1 MIDERIENS
10 LTELEQSLKNIETAR
25 QQVERIASSYDGLKG
40 TIDEYVRSLNTV
52 TTKIRELI
60 DNVVNDYSN
69 RVNICETD
77 RTTIVNATDKA
88 IKKLSDTTNDVNN
101 NLSNVIDDF
110 KKMLLKIN
118 RKENYI
124 LTFNAIIAILVIILH
139 LLR

>member
-10 LTELEQSLKNIETAR
+10 LTELEQSLKSIETAR

-40 TIDEYVRSLNTV
+40 ATDEYVRRLNTV

-60 DNVVNDYSN
+60 DSVGNDYSN

-77 RTTIVNATDKA
+77 RTTIVNATNEA
-88 IKKLSDTTNDVNN
+88 IKKLSDTTDDVNN